1 MGLKRNIE
9 EIYNCHYLKFMDIVL
24 FVVLNAV
31 LLILYPSLEKR
42 TDVTVSVIV
51 QGSVN
56 KEC

>member
-9 EIYNCHYLKFMDIVL
+9 EICNCPYLKFMDLVL

-31 LLILYPSLEKR
+31 LPILYPSLEKR
-42 TDVTVSVIV
+42 TAVTVSVIV
-51 QGSVN
+51 QGAVN

>member
-31 LLILYPSLEKR
+31 LLILYQSLEKR
-42 TDVTVSVIV
+42 TDFTVSVIV